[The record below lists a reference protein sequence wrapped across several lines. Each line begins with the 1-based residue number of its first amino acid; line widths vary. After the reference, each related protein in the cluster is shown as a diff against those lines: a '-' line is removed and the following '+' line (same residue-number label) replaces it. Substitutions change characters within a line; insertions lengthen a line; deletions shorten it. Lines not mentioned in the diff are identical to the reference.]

1 MIRSFRDQ
9 KTEEVFNGRCPKGF
23 PPDLL
28 KTARRKLRMLDAAH
42 DLKDLK
48 SPPENRLHPLLK
60 DRAGQHAIS
69 INDQFRLCFIWRDG
83 EAHEVEI
90 TDYH

>member
-9 KTEEVFNGRCPKGF
+9 RTKAVFDGRCPKGF
-23 PPDLL
+23 PPDIL

-48 SPPENRLHPLLK
+48 APPGNRLHPLSK
-60 DRAGQHAIS
+60 ERAGQHAIS
-69 INDQFRLCFIWRDG
+69 INDQFRLCFVWRDG
-83 EAHEVEI
+83 EAHDVEI
-90 TDYH
+90 ADYH

>member
-23 PPDLL
+23 PSDLL
-28 KTARRKLRMLDAAH
+28 KAARRKLRMLDAAH

-48 SPPENRLHPLLK
+48 SPPGNRLHPLLK
-60 DRAGQHAIS
+60 ERAGQHAIS